1 MGMMHGRKEDCRSGC
16 GKFVYI
22 GSEGVK
28 NLMGRDAL
36 PFGVNISHLLVPGG
50 EQLE

>member
-1 MGMMHGRKEDCRSGC
+1 MMQYENENCRSGC
-16 GKFVYI
+16 GKLLCI
-22 GSEGVK
+22 LSEGVK

-36 PFGVNISHLLVPGG
+36 PVGVNLSHVLVPGG